1 MKLNKIW
8 KYYLSI
14 YVLLTDQICSLTKK
28 QVFRFGLYNIDH
40 LVFLIIKIV
49 DSIHSGREKKN

>member
-14 YVLLTDQICSLTKK
+14 YVLLTDQICSFTKK
-28 QVFRFGLYNIDH
+28 KTTFQIWPL
-40 LVFLIIKIV
+40 
-49 DSIHSGREKKN
+49 